1 MGNTENWENKLI
13 ESQLLSMNSF
23 QAIQYVL
30 NDIELHD
37 IQCIDIMKM
46 LYMKR
51 CMLLYDTGLGKTL
64 LTAAFI
70 KLLCNEDPTRK
81 FIMFVKKDQLIQT
94 PKKLHDACGKSVLAS
109 SAEAKSL
116 NELINVDRIDTATI
130 LMLTHTCLQNETIM
144 SELFQYKDKF
154 CGLIIDEAHELNN
167 FNRTNSGGMLE
178 AICNSFEYCIALTAT
193 PITTNALQLAKLA
206 HMVDSKRYPDY
217 NKLKRKLL
225 NGDFDIT
232 LDPLFF
238 ISRDGSD
245 FDSVRD
251 YHGIIEW
258 VPAMPLQTRF
268 CGGAELMQLC
278 KGEGATNQV
287 NALVKLIKER
297 KDKRGLVYI
306 NQHAIRS
313 WVLPFL
319 DSAGIKY
326 DCINGH
332 TKQADRERIMDE
344 FNIQKSLD
352 VVVTS
357 VTTAIDL
364 DCDYVIFYEFTP
376 LLKQMIGRAHRG
388 LGDKHLDIIFML
400 TEDSCEVDYFVD
412 NIVSKSLLAQT
423 ILHKSYSEVEDAY
436 NRIQEHENGIA
447 EKVYV

>member
-1 MGNTENWENKLI
+1 MESMQQEEI
-13 ESQLLSMNSF
+13 EKQLLSMQSF
-23 QAIQYVL
+23 QAIRYVL

-46 LYMKR
+46 LYMQR
-51 CMLLYDTGLGKTL
+51 CLVVYDTGLGKTL

-94 PKKLHDACGKSVLAS
+94 PKKLQDACGKTVLAS

-116 NELINVDRIDTATI
+116 NELIDVVRIDTATV
-130 LMLTHTCLQNETIM
+130 LMLTHTCLQNERIM
-144 SELFQYKDKF
+144 NELFQYKDKF
-154 CGLIIDEAHELNN
+154 YGLIIDEAHELNN

-178 AICNSFEYCIALTAT
+178 AICNSFQCCIALTAT

-217 NKLKRKLL
+217 NKLKRNLVHG
-225 NGDFDIT
+225 NYDIT
-232 LDPLFF
+232 NDPLFF

-245 FDSVRD
+245 FGSVRD
-251 YHGIIEW
+251 YRGFIEW
-258 VPAMPLQTRF
+258 VDPMPGQSLM
-268 CGGAELMQLC
+268 CGGADLMKLC
-278 KGEGATNQV
+278 KGEGAVNQA
-287 NALVKLIKER
+287 NALVNLIKSR
-297 KDKRGLVYI
+297 KAKRGLVYI
-306 NQHAIRS
+306 NQHAVRE

-332 TKQADRERIMDE
+332 TKGAEREFIMNK
-344 FNIQKSLD
+344 FNIEQSLD
-352 VVVTS
+352 VVITS
-357 VTTAIDL
+357 VTTAVDL

-400 TEDSCEVDYFVD
+400 TKDSCEIDYFIDHV
-412 NIVSKSLLAQT
+412 VAKSLLAKQ
-423 ILHKSYSEVEDAY
+423 ILHKDYSEIEDAY
-436 NRIQEHENGIA
+436 NRLQEYEN
-447 EKVYV
+447 EENK

>member
-1 MGNTENWENKLI
+1 
-13 ESQLLSMNSF
+13 
-23 QAIQYVL
+23 
-30 NDIELHD
+30 
-37 IQCIDIMKM
+37 
-46 LYMKR
+46 
-51 CMLLYDTGLGKTL
+51 
-64 LTAAFI
+64 
-70 KLLCNEDPTRK
+70 
-81 FIMFVKKDQLIQT
+81 
-94 PKKLHDACGKSVLAS
+94 
-109 SAEAKSL
+109 
-116 NELINVDRIDTATI
+116 
-130 LMLTHTCLQNETIM
+130 
-144 SELFQYKDKF
+144 
-154 CGLIIDEAHELNN
+154 
-167 FNRTNSGGMLE
+167 
-178 AICNSFEYCIALTAT
+178 
-193 PITTNALQLAKLA
+193 
-206 HMVDSKRYPDY
+206 
-217 NKLKRKLL
+217 
-225 NGDFDIT
+225 
-232 LDPLFF
+232 
-238 ISRDGSD
+238 
-245 FDSVRD
+245 
-251 YHGIIEW
+251 
-258 VPAMPLQTRF
+258 
-268 CGGAELMQLC
+268 MQLC

-326 DCINGH
+326 NCINGH